1 MDVLRVTYSNKCPL
15 KIKAYKSATN
25 FYRKYKK
32 VPLVVAGLSSLAITM
47 RSLLTIPLIAAN
59 EIMASALGKGGI
71 VFKKI
76 NKILIYLSGVKE
88 QDGVLVMANGMKI
101 DSSSVTSSLLKSVMT
116 DGVELK
122 TVLPVIDSIKKVSA
136 KIKLKEMKEK
146 LNAKNR

>member
-1 MDVLRVTYSNKCPL
+1 
-15 KIKAYKSATN
+15 
-25 FYRKYKK
+25 
-32 VPLVVAGLSSLAITM
+32 M

-122 TVLPVIDSIKKVSA
+122 TVLPVIDSIKQVSA

-146 LNAKNR
+146 LNAKKIDKLNKKKEEIEKEIERRSMGGRR